1 MESMKLK
8 IKIFWENQR
17 EGHMKEKYLKK
28 VFEANN
34 LAMQCQKINLWGAS
48 ATTSL
53 YVTAY
58 DDFSEV
64 LEDLRNVIYHAE
76 QIDGWE
82 KCLNKFKR
90 EPDFDM
96 AGVLDS
102 IEYHEGE
109 LEDALEKLK
118 DFVEKRN
125 QEGWGI
131 IR

>member
-1 MESMKLK
+1 
-8 IKIFWENQR
+8 FR
-17 EGHMKEKYLKK
+17 EYRRKGRMKEKYLRK

-34 LAMQCQKINLWGAS
+34 LAMKCQKINLWGAS
-48 ATTSL
+48 ATTGL

-76 QIDGWE
+76 QIDSWE
-82 KCLNKFKR
+82 KCINKFKR
-90 EPDFDM
+90 DPDFDM
-96 AGVLDS
+96 AGVLES

-109 LEDALEKLK
+109 MEEAFEKLK

-125 QEGWGI
+125 QEGWDVI
-131 IR
+131 H

>member
-1 MESMKLK
+1 
-8 IKIFWENQR
+8 
-17 EGHMKEKYLKK
+17 MKEKYLKK

-34 LAMQCQKINLWGAS
+34 LAMQCQKINFWGAS

-58 DDFSEV
+58 NDFSEV
-64 LEDLRNVIYHAE
+64 LEDLRNMLYHAE
-76 QIDGWE
+76 QIDNWE

-96 AGVLDS
+96 TSVLDS

-109 LEDALEKLK
+109 MEEAFKKLK
-118 DFVEKRN
+118 DFVETRIA
-125 QEGWGI
+125 EGWQ
-131 IR
+131 

>member
-1 MESMKLK
+1 
-8 IKIFWENQR
+8 
-17 EGHMKEKYLKK
+17 MKEKYLKK

-125 QEGWGI
+125 QEGWDI

>member
-1 MESMKLK
+1 
-8 IKIFWENQR
+8 
-17 EGHMKEKYLKK
+17 MKEKYLRK

-34 LAMQCQKINLWGAS
+34 LAMKCQKINLWGAS
-48 ATTSL
+48 ATTGL

-76 QIDGWE
+76 QIDSWE
-82 KCLNKFKR
+82 KCINKFKR
-90 EPDFDM
+90 DPDFDM
-96 AGVLDS
+96 AGVLES

-109 LEDALEKLK
+109 MEEAFEKLK

-125 QEGWGI
+125 QEGWDVI
-131 IR
+131 H